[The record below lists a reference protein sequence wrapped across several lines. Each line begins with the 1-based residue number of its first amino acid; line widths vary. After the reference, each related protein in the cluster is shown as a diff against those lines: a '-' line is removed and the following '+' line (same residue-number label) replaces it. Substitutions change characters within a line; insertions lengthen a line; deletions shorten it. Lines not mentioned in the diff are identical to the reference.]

1 MRIEANSDLSV
12 RRRLGRFSALVLLAL
27 LAGCTVAK
35 VVVEREPARKTQPSS
50 QAQAKPLPA
59 REPREAGGATTH
71 PAGAAA
77 PTPAAGATA
86 EPQPEA
92 VPTGE
97 AQHPPVSAEALSN
110 VALLV
115 SDDIPAYTRVARE
128 LQKRLGQRAKTYNLN
143 GAAETSSE
151 LVGRLQRSER
161 NQVVAIGLSAAR
173 AARALSDK
181 QVIFCQVFDYKD
193 QDLVTSWMK
202 GVSML
207 PRFIDGFRVW
217 KELDPHLKRVALL
230 TGPNQDRLA
239 ADAVDAGRKQ
249 NIEVIHR
256 WVGTDKEMLYTFKRL
271 APEIQGLWL
280 LPDNRVLSKEVI
292 QAIMSHSVRLGKEVL
307 VFSPALLKMGALI
320 SVQAD
325 ERDVVDQVLRRLQ
338 AAHGEVDVPGPDIVP
353 LTRSQIRVN
362 ASMAKRLN
370 LSIPVKYER
379 VAYEP

>member
-1 MRIEANSDLSV
+1 M
-12 RRRLGRFSALVLLAL
+12 
-27 LAGCTVAK
+27 
-35 VVVEREPARKTQPSS
+35 
-50 QAQAKPLPA
+50 
-59 REPREAGGATTH
+59 
-71 PAGAAA
+71 
-77 PTPAAGATA
+77 
-86 EPQPEA
+86 
-92 VPTGE
+92 
-97 AQHPPVSAEALSN
+97 
-110 VALLV
+110 ALLV

-161 NQVVAIGLSAAR
+161 NQIVAIGLSAAR

-217 KELDPHLKRVALL
+217 KELDPRLKRVALL

-239 ADAVDAGRKQ
+239 ADAVDAGRNQ

-292 QAIMSHSVRLGKEVL
+292 QTIMSHSVRLGKEVL

-338 AAHGEVDVPGPDIVP
+338 AALGEVDVPGPDIVP